1 MQGQP
6 HQKKLASRE
15 VGLAD
20 YVPFS
25 AHVTPSIIK
34 NRDGCY
40 LATWRLEGIPF
51 ETTDTQELNIRHE
64 AFNQLI
70 RGLPLGTA
78 LWSHRI
84 RRRQEDR
91 LSTNYSEAFARETAE
106 RYYDSFAGYRMMA
119 NEFYLTVV
127 YRPELQRV
135 APSSGLGRI
144 LGARPIRKLEAI
156 ERDEREA
163 LKVFREIMHQ
173 IEAGMKPYNMARL
186 EGYEQNSQHY
196 SELLSFLGYLLNGVW
211 QRVPMRRE
219 AIANYLPVNRLFCAE
234 EHLEIRT
241 PDQVRYAGV
250 LDLQDYRNTRCRVRW
265 MI

>member
-1 MQGQP
+1 MQGQ
-6 HQKKLASRE
+6 QLQQKLASRE

-51 ETTDTQELNIRHE
+51 ETTDTVELNIRHE

-91 LSTNYSEAFARETAE
+91 LSTDYPEAFARETAT
-106 RYYDSFAGYRMMA
+106 RYYDSFVGYRM
-119 NEFYLTVV
+119 T
-127 YRPELQRV
+127 
-135 APSSGLGRI
+135 
-144 LGARPIRKLEAI
+144 
-156 ERDEREA
+156 
-163 LKVFREIMHQ
+163 
-173 IEAGMKPYNMARL
+173 
-186 EGYEQNSQHY
+186 NSC
-196 SELLSFLGYLLNGVW
+196 W
-211 QRVPMRRE
+211 
-219 AIANYLPVNRLFCAE
+219 
-234 EHLEIRT
+234 
-241 PDQVRYAGV
+241 
-250 LDLQDYRNTRCRVRW
+250 
-265 MI
+265 